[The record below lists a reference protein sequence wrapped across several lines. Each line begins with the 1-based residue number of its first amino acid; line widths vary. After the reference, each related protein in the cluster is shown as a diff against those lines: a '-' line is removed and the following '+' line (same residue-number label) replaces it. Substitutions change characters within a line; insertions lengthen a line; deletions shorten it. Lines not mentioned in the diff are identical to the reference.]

1 MRVMFVRI
9 TATVNALQFTQPKK
23 EDGVMR
29 IEFDYRDG
37 ELESALLVIG
47 YVNADGIDH
56 YWVEPDVVLT
66 ECQAYAIEEKLLEAY
81 GD

>member
-1 MRVMFVRI
+1 
-9 TATVNALQFTQPKK
+9 
-23 EDGVMR
+23 MR

-81 GD
+81 ND